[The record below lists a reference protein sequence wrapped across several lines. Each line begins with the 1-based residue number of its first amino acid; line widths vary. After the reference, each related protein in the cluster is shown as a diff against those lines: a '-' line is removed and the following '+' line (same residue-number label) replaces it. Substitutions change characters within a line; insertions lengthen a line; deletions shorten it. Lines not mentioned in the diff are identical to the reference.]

1 MKRAIHILVILP
13 LFLLA
18 MTVAAQSGAVGTVYQ
33 TTNVRGGPD
42 TRYPIVEQLNANE
55 RVQIDGRDQDS
66 KWLHVV
72 LPDGKS
78 GWLPIFVLIIDGD
91 MDNLPV
97 VTAQSTQEAL
107 PNVMVISYGRVN
119 VRSGPGIQYDIV
131 GQLDVSDQA
140 EAVARSSG
148 DTDWLLIRFN
158 GQEGWV
164 AYFTVNVQGDAEGL
178 PVLVPDNSGQSLI
191 APSSLLHT
199 RFNVRLHETPELDSA
214 VLIIAPFNSEVTPLG
229 RSPDNAWL
237 LVGYKEVTG
246 WGASQLFDIDSGDMA
261 DLPVV
266 YASVSATPEASPA
279 ATAQAQP

>member
-1 MKRAIHILVILP
+1 
-13 LFLLA
+13 
-18 MTVAAQSGAVGTVYQ
+18 
-33 TTNVRGGPD
+33 
-42 TRYPIVEQLNANE
+42 ANQ

-78 GWLPIFVLIIDGD
+78 GWLPIFVLIINGD

-97 VTAQSTQEAL
+97 VTAQSTPEAQA
-107 PNVMVISYGRVN
+107 NVMVVSYGRVN

-148 DTDWLLIRFN
+148 DTDWLLIRFD

-164 AYFTVNVQGDAEGL
+164 AYFTVNVQGDAQAL
-178 PVLVPDNSGQSLI
+178 PVLVPDNSGESLI

-199 RFNVRLHETPELDSA
+199 RFNVRLHETPELDS
-214 VLIIAPFNSEVTPLG
+214 
-229 RSPDNAWL
+229 
-237 LVGYKEVTG
+237 
-246 WGASQLFDIDSGDMA
+246 
-261 DLPVV
+261 
-266 YASVSATPEASPA
+266 
-279 ATAQAQP
+279 

>member
-1 MKRAIHILVILP
+1 MKRAILILVMLP
-13 LFLLA
+13 LCLLA
-18 MTVAAQSGAVGTVYQ
+18 ITVTAQGGAVGTVYQ
-33 TTNVRGGPD
+33 TTNVRSGPD
-42 TRYPIVEQLNANE
+42 TRYPIVEQLNASE

-97 VTAQSTQEAL
+97 ITAQSTLEAQA
-107 PNVMVISYGRVN
+107 NVMVISYGRVN

-140 EAVARSSG
+140 EAVARNSG

-164 AYFTVNVQGDAEGL
+164 AYFTVNVQGDAETL
-178 PVLVPDNSGQSLI
+178 PVLVPDTSGQSLI

-229 RSPDNAWL
+229 RSPDSAWL
-237 LVGYKEVTG
+237 LVGYKDVTG
-246 WGASQLFDIDSGDMA
+246 WGAAQLFDIDSSSLA
-261 DLPVV
+261 DLSVV
-266 YASVSATPEASPA
+266 YAPDSATPAATPA
-279 ATAQAQP
+279 ATAQP